1 METTIPV
8 SSSVSSHVLRERNAN
23 MASGHAN
30 GMSPMSSSSSPKM
43 KRRWNLDDF
52 EIGRPLGKG
61 KFGNVF
67 LAREKKSKFIVAL
80 KVLFKSQL
88 QKHNVEHQLRREVE
102 IQSHLQH
109 KNILRLFGYFH
120 DETRVYLILEFA
132 AKGELYKILQERSRF
147 DERTS
152 ADYIY
157 QLASALQYCHRK
169 SVIHR
174 DIKPENILLGLEN
187 TLKIADF
194 GWAVHAPSSR
204 RKTLCGTLDYLP
216 PEMIRQEPHDV
227 KVDLWSLGVLT
238 YEFLFGNPPFEA
250 EGHTNTYKRITSVD
264 LRFPDHI
271 RVSNEAKDFI
281 RRLLRRSPSERM
293 SLKEVM
299 EHPWIN
305 LFVPSASEETASK
318 S

>member
-1 METTIPV
+1 MEQQQPRTNT
-8 SSSVSSHVLRERNAN
+8 HALREHNSTSSTST
-23 MASGHAN
+23 ASKKPSA
-30 GMSPMSSSSSPKM
+30 SSAKPA
-43 KRRWNLDDF
+43 RRKWCLDDF

-120 DETRVYLILEFA
+120 DEHRVYLILEYA

-152 ADYIY
+152 ADYIF
-157 QLASALQYCHRK
+157 QLTNALKYCHRK

-174 DIKPENILLGLEN
+174 DIKPENLLLGLEN

-216 PEMIRQEPHDV
+216 PEMIRQEPHDAT
-227 KVDLWSLGVLT
+227 VDLWSLGVLT

-264 LRFPDHI
+264 LRFPEHI
-271 RVSNEAKDFI
+271 PVSAEAKDFVKK
-281 RRLLRRSPSERM
+281 LLRRRPSERM
-293 SLKEVM
+293 SLADALQ
-299 EHPWIN
+299 HPWITKN
-305 LFVPSASEETASK
+305 VPHSSLA
-318 S
+318 